1 MGARGEGSENSG
13 RVNASRSIGG
23 VQITES
29 GGTTQLCFPPRRA
42 AGSALML
49 TIFGAACS
57 IIGVMSVAGLER
69 SGDSPASSNVALAFA
84 GVFSLP
90 LFAIGQLFI
99 VIGFW
104 TAVNSLAVEASAAG
118 LRSTRRCFGI
128 AVARRSMAH
137 TDIAAIESR
146 MAARY
151 IGAFGR
157 SRYYRL
163 IASGRDPTHRSM
175 LIADTLK
182 GIEMTSEVRRIIV
195 DRLAIT
201 GLDAAGRQDHL
212 LKENPDE

>member
-1 MGARGEGSENSG
+1 
-13 RVNASRSIGG
+13 
-23 VQITES
+23 
-29 GGTTQLCFPPRRA
+29 
-42 AGSALML
+42 ML
-49 TIFGAACS
+49 TIFGAACG

-201 GLDAAGRQDHL
+201 GLDAAGRQDL
-212 LKENPDE
+212 DRRGVVVGAGAEVDGGVDGRGSDCASRVYGKGGGRRPLIMW

>member
-57 IIGVMSVAGLER
+57 IIVVMSVAGLER

-128 AVARRSMAH
+128 AVARRSRR
-137 TDIAAIESR
+137 TRTLQRSKAAWLP
-146 MAARY
+146 
-151 IGAFGR
+151 G
-157 SRYYRL
+157 
-163 IASGRDPTHRSM
+163 
-175 LIADTLK
+175 
-182 GIEMTSEVRRIIV
+182 TSELSAVHATI
-195 DRLAIT
+195 A
-201 GLDAAGRQDHL
+201 
-212 LKENPDE
+212 